1 MQLVDESLRDFLH
14 DIMRLVVLAILVP
27 ANETTDV
34 IDKDAFLEAMRDKEL
49 VLKVRVREPKS
60 IDEA

>member
-1 MQLVDESLRDFLH
+1 MDESLRDFLH